1 MPFVP
6 ETKLYDGSH
15 YVWVEKT
22 EMKDT
27 SDLNTIE
34 VTGIPPHLLKLI
46 DEKVQQQGSD
56 RAAYVR
62 QLIERDILGEA
73 DRHPRSAL
81 RGDQQPF
88 NASQWEAD
96 MKALAEGA
104 DQIPVLPPEAFTRE
118 SIYSNHD

>member
-1 MPFVP
+1 
-6 ETKLYDGSH
+6 
-15 YVWVEKT
+15 
-22 EMKDT
+22 MKDT
-27 SDLNTIE
+27 TALNTIE

-56 RAAYVR
+56 RAAYIR
-62 QLIERDILGEA
+62 QLIERDILGEEPQA
-73 DRHPRSAL
+73 NVAAL
-81 RGDQQPF
+81 PSNKHPF

-96 MKALAEGA
+96 MKALAERA

>member
-1 MPFVP
+1 MPFLLD
-6 ETKLYDGSH
+6 TKLYNGSR

-27 SDLNTIE
+27 TALNTIE

-46 DEKVQQQGSD
+46 DEKVRQQGSD
-56 RAAYVR
+56 RAAYIR

-73 DRHPRSAL
+73 PQHPRAAL
-81 RGDQQPF
+81 PCLQHPF

-96 MKALAEGA
+96 MKALASGA
-104 DQIPVLPPEAFTRE
+104 DKIPVLPPEAFTRE